1 MGLSDETRRKLI
13 REYGFFRHAL
23 EWQERAGFKCEYCDA
38 DLLAN
43 VDVYHGLWERDH
55 IVPRAAGGVDS
66 LENSAL
72 ACSFCNDIK
81 GAWDPR
87 SDPQVVDGAGRDALV
102 AATRRYVQERR
113 TELGRNRE
121 DLERE
126 LSEVREL
133 IQREM
138 ELSDSRHLP

>member
-23 EWQERAGFKCEYCDA
+23 EWQERGGFKCEYCDA

-43 VDVYHGLWERDH
+43 VDVYHGLWEHDH
-55 IVPRAAGGVDS
+55 IIPRRAGGGDS

-87 SDPQVVDGAGRDALV
+87 LDPQVVDGAGRYALV

-126 LSEVREL
+126 LAEVRAL

-138 ELSDSRHLP
+138 ELSDSPHLP

>member
-1 MGLSDETRRKLI
+1 MGLSDGTRRKLI
-13 REYGFFRHAL
+13 REYGFYGHAL
-23 EWQERAGFKCEYCDA
+23 EWQARAGFKCEYCDA

-43 VDVYHGLWERDH
+43 IDVYHGSWERDH
-55 IVPRAAGGVDS
+55 IVPRAAGGSDS

-72 ACSFCNDIK
+72 ACSFCNYNK

-102 AATRRYVQERR
+102 AATRRYLQERR
-113 TELGRNRE
+113 TELRLNRE

-126 LSEVREL
+126 LAEVREL

-138 ELSDSRHLP
+138 EL